1 MIARIEGILENIL
14 AGRALVRVGDGVV
27 YELLVPA
34 FTAAR
39 LGGSLGQRVSLYT
52 LHFIE
57 AQAQGATMLPRLAGF
72 ASYDDRRFFELF
84 TTTKGIGYRKALRA
98 MTLATHQ
105 IAQAIADRDVKLL
118 QSLPE
123 IGKRTAET
131 LVVSLRDKV
140 GAFTT
145 PSAAGSIPPQAGS
158 SDGETRV
165 SGTHADRAIS
175 PSSPA
180 VSTASGG
187 GLVRDAVE
195 VLAQLGENR
204 AQVMAWIDQILS
216 ADEDDRPATVDA
228 LVKRV
233 YQLKAGV

>member
-14 AGRALVRVGDGVV
+14 AGRALVRVGEGVV

-34 FTAAR
+34 YTAAR
-39 LGGSLGQRVSLYT
+39 LGGALGQRVSLHT
-52 LHFIE
+52 LHYIE

-72 ASYDDRRFFELF
+72 TSYDDRRFFELF

-131 LVVSLRDKV
+131 IVVTLRDKV
-140 GAFTT
+140 EPFTHAAPGSGPSQAGAARGDTA
-145 PSAAGSIPPQAGS
+145 PSALP
-158 SDGETRV
+158 SDGAAAP
-165 SGTHADRAIS
+165 SGQ
-175 PSSPA
+175 A
-180 VSTASGG
+180 VSPPSGG
-187 GLVRDAVE
+187 GMVRDAVE

-204 AQVMAWIDQILS
+204 AQAMAWIDQVLT
-216 ADEDDRPATVDA
+216 AEEDDRPDTVDA

-233 YQLKAGV
+233 YQIKAGV